1 MRSHRVPIVASILG
15 VLSIGLGLS
24 LPASARDDRLKFS
37 IKAALSSPA
46 ARAKLDPKVAL
57 YFGKSAHPP
66 GHDLGSY
73 SSSKKTRALGK
84 SDQNACEWAFLSAV
98 LDLQDRVRQLQGF
111 AMVAIESSYKNE
123 VIVSQD
129 EFICG
134 AGTMMAG
141 VSLRGQVI
149 KSGGK

>member
-1 MRSHRVPIVASILG
+1 VGVLASVLG
-15 VLSIGLGLS
+15 VFALGLGLS
-24 LPASARDDRLKFS
+24 MPASARDDRLKFS

-57 YFGKSAHPP
+57 YFGKSAHPH
-66 GHDLGSY
+66 GQDLGAYASN
-73 SSSKKTRALGK
+73 KKTRALGK

-98 LDLQDRVRQLQGF
+98 LDLQDRVRQLQGT
-111 AMVAIESSYKNE
+111 AMVAIESNYKNE
-123 VIVSQD
+123 VFVSQD

-149 KSGGK
+149 KLGGK